1 MGDQGDQFTD
11 LAYGL
16 VQALDAWATCVG
28 EPTTIG
34 KPTRKA
40 LVAALE
46 REREQLAD
54 AGQSRKRID
63 EALLSYW
70 LKGRGQLL
78 PGSKR
83 NRLPSEEDCAAI
95 ARALKEKAPEN
106 AQQLPRIGREI
117 ADLARRLDVTA
128 GQGWRDRVL
137 ASVTAQPAPLAE
149 PTGPVEGTVS
159 DDLTAGRRLWKDW
172 RIWAAAMV
180 AAGAITLLLWPG
192 DGKPATTGKKPDG
205 PATPSAQGMDVGG
218 PEASASA
225 TSESLEGNNYR
236 CGMARSTGVVSWKPC
251 ALVTEDGKVS
261 FLVQLTNAS
270 SKPVTVKTKLAYVQ
284 AQVVQTCPD
293 PWGKSAKITVP
304 AGATQTSPSGTCTSS
319 LMPAQAFQA
328 RAWVVA
334 EGATQWGY
342 REHSPTLH
350 VQADGAPV
358 WADGA

>member
-1 MGDQGDQFTD
+1 MGDQGESFAD
-11 LAYGL
+11 LAYSL

-28 EPTTIG
+28 EPTAIG

-40 LVAALE
+40 LVSALE

-54 AGQSRKRID
+54 AGQSRKKID

-95 ARALKEKAPEN
+95 ARALKEKAPKN
-106 AQQLPRIGREI
+106 AQRLPGIGREI

-128 GQGWRDRVL
+128 GQGWRDQVL
-137 ASVTAQPAPLAE
+137 ASVTAQPTQHAGPAE
-149 PTGPVEGTVS
+149 GAMSVKPTT
-159 DDLTAGRRLWKDW
+159 GRRRWKDW
-172 RIWAAAMV
+172 RIWAAAAV
-180 AAGAITLLLWPG
+180 AAGAITLLVWPD
-192 DGKPATTGKKPDG
+192 DGKSTTSGKKPDG
-205 PATPSAQGMDVGG
+205 LATPSAQGVDVGEPG
-218 PEASASA
+218 ASASA
-225 TSESLEGNNYR
+225 TSGSVEGNHR
-236 CGMARSTGVVSWKPC
+236 CGRARSAGAVSWMPC
-251 ALVTEDGKVS
+251 ALITKDGTVS
-261 FLVQLTNAS
+261 FLVQLTNTS

-284 AQVVQTCPD
+284 AQVVQACPE
-293 PWGKSAKITVP
+293 PWGTSAKVTVP
-304 AGATQTSPSGTCTSS
+304 AGATQTSPSGTCTTS
-319 LMPAQAFQA
+319 LTPAQAFQT

-334 EGATQWGY
+334 KGATQWGY

-358 WADGA
+358 WADEAR